1 MTAVQ
6 FTRAWIRS
14 HAGSERGANL
24 IEYAL
29 LLVLIALVAIGAVAA
44 LGNGTSSRYSNITSQ
59 LG

>member
-14 HAGSERGANL
+14 HMGGDRGASL

-29 LLVLIALVAIGAVAA
+29 LLVLIVLVAIGAVAA
-44 LGNGTSSRYSNITSQ
+44 LGNGTSSRYSDIASQ